1 MRTAARFPSLHTSPH
16 LSEDT
21 VPPRAHPKNQAH
33 WSSGRGTAPVL
44 TRATDLVS
52 NDGGSRRSVDSRQR
66 PAGRFGWW
74 TEDYRPGR
82 RRGEIAG
89 GAGEQSDCGTSATSA
104 IVTAEGAPLPRGLTV
119 TIVATVEGC
128 CGLALSDGARTAG
141 TCLAA
146 RVVGGAGERGNP
158 VGPDGELAEDQGGDH
173 DRGRN
178 PRESARWP
186 KSSHHLGQGNHSPLP
201 GQRASVDEQ
210 VRSPCGRTKRGTPV
224 LGPLAVS

>member
-1 MRTAARFPSLHTSPH
+1 MPI
-16 LSEDT
+16 
-21 VPPRAHPKNQAH
+21 RAHSKHQAH
-33 WSSGRGTAPVL
+33 WSSGRDTAPVL

-52 NDGGSRRSVDSRQR
+52 NDGESRRSVDSRRR
-66 PAGRFGWW
+66 PAGWLGRW
-74 TEDYRPGR
+74 TEDYRPGG

-104 IVTAEGAPLPRGLTV
+104 IVTAEGAPLPRGFTV

-128 CGLALSDGARTAG
+128 CGLALGEGARTAG

-146 RVVGGAGERGNP
+146 RVVGGAGEGGYP
-158 VGPDGELAEDQGGDH
+158 IGPDRKLAEDQGDDH

-186 KSSHHLGQGNHSPLP
+186 KSSHHVGQGNHSAPP
-201 GQRASVDEQ
+201 GQRASVHGE
-210 VRSPCGRTKRGTPV
+210 G
-224 LGPLAVS
+224 